1 MRAAQAGFAA
11 VAEENDD
18 SSFHQKRYF
27 SGHSIDAIVEKE
39 ERTGMKMLKRMTAKI
54 MLGTAATALVLM
66 AVPVQ
71 ALEFDPDTLKT
82 IDEMIMK
89 MQQETMQKQ
98 YEAMP
103 LRRELPGRMMNNMYN
118 YASNAYRQNIQPQ
131 MVQSIIGTMRPW
143 EFPDRFRQ
151 AMMPSVVGQMSGQIK
166 NIQLQYMQQGIAD
179 PSFPNV
185 IPRSSAPQNQK
196 PQ

>member
-1 MRAAQAGFAA
+1 
-11 VAEENDD
+11 
-18 SSFHQKRYF
+18 
-27 SGHSIDAIVEKE
+27 
-39 ERTGMKMLKRMTAKI
+39 MKTLKRMTARL
-54 MLGTAATALVLM
+54 MLGTAAAALLLM

-103 LRRELPGRMMNNMYN
+103 LRRELPGKMMNNMYN

-143 EFPDRFRQ
+143 EFPDKFRQ

-166 NIQLQYMQQGIAD
+166 QIQLQYMQQGIDD

-185 IPRSSAPQNQK
+185 IPRSSAQQD
-196 PQ
+196 QQQQ

>member
-1 MRAAQAGFAA
+1 
-11 VAEENDD
+11 
-18 SSFHQKRYF
+18 
-27 SGHSIDAIVEKE
+27 
-39 ERTGMKMLKRMTAKI
+39 MKTLKDMTAKL
-54 MLGTAATALVLM
+54 MLGAATLMLM
-66 AVPVQ
+66 AVPAQ
-71 ALEFDPDTLKT
+71 ALDFDPNTLKT

-103 LRRELPGRMMNNMYN
+103 LRRELPGRMMNNMSN

-166 NIQLQYMQQGIAD
+166 QIQLQYMQQGIAD

-185 IPRSSAPQNQK
+185 IAGPSALSGQK
-196 PQ
+196 QQ

>member
-1 MRAAQAGFAA
+1 
-11 VAEENDD
+11 
-18 SSFHQKRYF
+18 
-27 SGHSIDAIVEKE
+27 
-39 ERTGMKMLKRMTAKI
+39 MKTLKRMTAKL
-54 MLGTAATALVLM
+54 MLGTAAAALMLM

-71 ALEFDPDTLKT
+71 ALEFDPNTLKT

-89 MQQETMQKQ
+89 MQQETMQQQ

-103 LRRELPGRMMNNMYN
+103 LRRELPGKMMNNMSN

-143 EFPDRFRQ
+143 EFPAKFRQ

-166 NIQLQYMQQGIAD
+166 QIQLQYMQQGIAD

-185 IPRSSAPQNQK
+185 IPRSSAQQD
-196 PQ
+196 QQQQ